1 MVLIRLFYWLTCL
14 YNCVKQL
21 IKNSIQECHSPRVTT
36 CETNKNL
43 HTAAENN
50 PPFHSFQSEENGF
63 STISKIR
70 VQYSLFKSIDKQ
82 VRVNQTRSILLVNK

>member
-14 YNCVKQL
+14 YNYVKQL

-36 CETNKNL
+36 CETNKKL

-50 PPFHSFQSEENGF
+50 PPFHSFQSEENRI

-70 VQYSLFKSIDKQ
+70 VQYSLFKSIDKH